1 MPPQEPAS
9 NSPFLHILSPK
20 PALNLTKTIQKS
32 SLKMSLTKRKLIL
45 ILISILVI
53 ASLVRVLRIT
63 ITTSYILNLEPV
75 PNTSDTR
82 LDKYNDKTL
91 SDKEIRFLSDIILQ
105 KSPCNLLVFGLE
117 DQYLKLPA
125 INEGGKTI
133 FLEDRQ
139 EKLIK
144 MTGYAN
150 GSTQVFRIRY
160 KTSAKEAYKLLKHAR
175 THSSCS
181 LRSGI
186 RTVTAKCK
194 IALTGLPKEV
204 FKTKWDVIVVD
215 GPGGDSP
222 ESPGRMGAIYMAGVL
237 ARAGNGTNVVVHDV
251 DRMIEKWF
259 SWEFLSEKNLVSS
272 KGKFWNFKIAQKKNM
287 VSLKQ
292 QV

>member
-1 MPPQEPAS
+1 
-9 NSPFLHILSPK
+9 
-20 PALNLTKTIQKS
+20 
-32 SLKMSLTKRKLIL
+32 MSLTKRKLIL
-45 ILISILVI
+45 ILIFILVS
-53 ASLVRVLRIT
+53 ASLFRVLRIT
-63 ITTSYILNLEPV
+63 LTTSYFLNLEHV
-75 PNTSDTR
+75 PNTKNTRPDTYGN
-82 LDKYNDKTL
+82 KIL
-91 SDKEIRFLSDIILQ
+91 SEKELRFLSDIILQ

-125 INEGGKTI
+125 INEGG
-133 FLEDRQ
+133 
-139 EKLIK
+139 
-144 MTGYAN
+144 
-150 GSTQVFRIRY
+150 IRY

-181 LRSGI
+181 LRSGV
-186 RTVTAKCK
+186 RTLTAKCK

-215 GPGGDSP
+215 GPGGDGP
-222 ESPGRMGAIYMAGVL
+222 ESPGRMSAIYMAGVL

-272 KGKFWNFKIAQKKNM
+272 KGKFWNFKIDQKKNL

-292 QV
+292 V

>member
-1 MPPQEPAS
+1 
-9 NSPFLHILSPK
+9 
-20 PALNLTKTIQKS
+20 
-32 SLKMSLTKRKLIL
+32 MSLTKRKLIL
-45 ILISILVI
+45 VLIFILVS
-53 ASLVRVLRIT
+53 ASLFRVLRIT
-63 ITTSYILNLEPV
+63 LTTSYFLNLEHV
-75 PNTSDTR
+75 PNTKNTRADTYGN
-82 LDKYNDKTL
+82 KIL
-91 SDKEIRFLSDIILQ
+91 SEKELRFLSDIILQ

-133 FLEDRQ
+133 FLEDKP
-139 EKLIK
+139 EKLIDL
-144 MTGYAN
+144 TTNVN
-150 GSTQVFRIRY
+150 GSARVYRIRY

-181 LRSGI
+181 LRPGV
-186 RTVTAKCK
+186 RTLTAKCK

-215 GPGGDSP
+215 GPGGDGP
-222 ESPGRMGAIYMAGVL
+222 ESPGRMSAIYMAGVL

-272 KGKFWNFKIAQKKNM
+272 KGKFWNFKIDQKKNL

-292 QV
+292 V

>member
-1 MPPQEPAS
+1 M
-9 NSPFLHILSPK
+9 N
-20 PALNLTKTIQKS
+20 
-32 SLKMSLTKRKLIL
+32 LTKRKLIL
-45 ILISILVI
+45 ILILILVS
-53 ASLVRVLRIT
+53 ASLFRVLRIT
-63 ITTSYILNLEPV
+63 VNTSYILNLEHD
-75 PNTSDTR
+75 PNTSETRVDTFGN
-82 LDKYNDKTL
+82 KIL
-91 SDKEIRFLSDIILQ
+91 SDKELRFLSDIILQ

-117 DQYLKLPA
+117 DQYLKLPS
-125 INEGGKTI
+125 INEGGTTI
-133 FLEDRQ
+133 FLEDKP
-139 EKLIK
+139 ENLIK
-144 MTGYAN
+144 MTGNVN
-150 GSTQVFRIRY
+150 GSTRVFKIRY

-181 LRSGI
+181 LLSGI
-186 RTVTAKCK
+186 RTLTAKCK

-215 GPGGDSP
+215 GPGGDGPGGDGP

-272 KGKFWNFKIAQKKNM
+272 KGKFWNFKIDQKKNL

-292 QV
+292 V